1 MWTYLLTLPSS
12 VKKWLMGLGG
22 VIALLSM
29 LQLYI
34 FRQRKDAV
42 KEHVIDEVLKDNKVR
57 DDAKRVGYEE
67 KRDASGL
74 SDSDLSDRLRR
85 RSDDWGRL

>member
-85 RSDDWGRL
+85 RSDDWGSL

>member
-1 MWTYLLTLPSS
+1 MWTQLLNLPARL
-12 VKKWLMGLGG
+12 KTWLIGLGG
-22 VIALLSM
+22 LAALLSM
-29 LQLYI
+29 LQIYI
-34 FRQRKDAV
+34 FRQKKSAV
-42 KEHVIDEVLKDNKVR
+42 NEHIVDEALKDNKVR

>member
-1 MWTYLLTLPSS
+1 
-12 VKKWLMGLGG
+12 MGLGG
-22 VIALLSM
+22 VVALLSM

-85 RSDDWGRL
+85 RSDDWGSL

>member
-1 MWTYLLTLPSS
+1 MWTYLLTLPSN

-22 VIALLSM
+22 VVALLSM

-85 RSDDWGRL
+85 RSDDWGSL